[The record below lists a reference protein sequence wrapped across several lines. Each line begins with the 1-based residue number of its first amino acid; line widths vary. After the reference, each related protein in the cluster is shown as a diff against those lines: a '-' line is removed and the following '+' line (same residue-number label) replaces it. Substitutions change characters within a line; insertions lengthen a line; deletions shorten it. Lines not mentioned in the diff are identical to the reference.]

1 MKGKGSKTRWTTV
14 RDLGEGRMDFA
25 RMDAMTEEDIE
36 RTSPPELRN
45 LPPDFWDKAVLVPP
59 VIVKKAISLRV
70 DAHVLQ
76 WFQDQ
81 GPGYQ
86 TRMNAVL
93 RSFMERSIQRE
104 GASRS
109 PETPSRRKP
118 PGRGH

>member
-1 MKGKGSKTRWTTV
+1 M
-14 RDLGEGRMDFA
+14 DLA

-45 LPPDFWDKAVLVPP
+45 LPPDFWDRAVLVPP
-59 VIVKKAISLRV
+59 VVVKKAISLRV

-93 RSFMERSIQRE
+93 RTFMERSIQRD
-104 GASRS
+104 GASR
-109 PETPSRRKP
+109 PRDTPSARSKP

>member
-1 MKGKGSKTRWTTV
+1 MRGKGSRTRWTTV
-14 RDLGEGRMDFA
+14 RDPGEDRTDFA